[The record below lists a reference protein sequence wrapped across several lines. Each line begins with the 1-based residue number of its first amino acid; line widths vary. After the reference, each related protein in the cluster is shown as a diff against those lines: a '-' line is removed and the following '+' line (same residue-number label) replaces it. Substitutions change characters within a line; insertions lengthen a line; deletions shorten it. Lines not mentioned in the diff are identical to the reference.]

1 MKRDM
6 DLIRKILLQI
16 EEKHD
21 GRNRVQIHS
30 VEGHAVNEVSYH
42 VGLLVDAG
50 YVEAGTVSTLRATA
64 YLIRGITWEGHEF
77 LDAVRSENV
86 WNRVQKKLKAI
97 GGQASIVMVKQLAI
111 DIAKDL
117 V

>member
-6 DLIRKILLQI
+6 NLIREILLQI
-16 EEKHD
+16 EDEHD

-30 VEGHAVNEVSYH
+30 VEGHSAVEVAYH
-42 VGLLVDAG
+42 VRLLVDAG
-50 YVEAGTVSTLRATA
+50 YVEAGTASSFAGTTH
-64 YLIRGITWEGHEF
+64 LIRGITWEGHEF

-86 WNRVQKKLKAI
+86 WQRVQKKLKEI
-97 GGQASIVMVKQLAI
+97 GGQASMVTVKQLAI
-111 DIAKDL
+111 EAAKDL